1 MMNLHNFLY
10 FFTFFM
16 TVHAGLKA
24 QVKEQLYNKIV
35 LDSSLQKGFIDFKYD
50 FKQDKIKLYINNLDQ
65 EILYVNSLATGLGSN
80 DIGLDRGQLGGGR
93 VVKFVKMG
101 NKIMLHQPN
110 YKFRALTDNPEERRA
125 VTDAFASSVLWAF
138 AIEKADEDGFWID
151 ATDFFMRDAHDVIGT
166 LAQKKQGNYKLNI
179 DQSAFYLD
187 RTKNFPKN
195 SEFEVLLTFSGKP
208 NSVDVRSVSP
218 TATQLSLRQ
227 HHSFVALPDSGYQ
240 MRRFDPRAGFFSMD
254 YYDYATPI
262 HSPLQKRFISRHRL
276 QKLQPEA
283 KRSKAV
289 QPIVYYLDRAA
300 PEPLRTALLEGA
312 SWWNQAFEA
321 AGYIDAFRIE
331 MLPEGV
337 DPMDIRYNVIQW
349 VHRSTRGWSYG
360 ASIRDPRTGEII
372 KGHVSLGSLRVRQ
385 DYLIAEALLAPY
397 TKGTERSKEVETMAL
412 ARIRQLAAHE
422 VGHTLGLAHNFASSS
437 ESLASVM
444 DYPHPLVHWKNG
456 KLDLSAAYDQKIGAW
471 DKVSIAYGYQDF
483 PTGTDE
489 QAELENIIQQSIKQ
503 GLSFLSDQDARP
515 ESSAHPFAHLWDN
528 GPYPHQQLD
537 SLMQIRAYA
546 LKKFGEHNLRSGAA
560 YAGLEE
566 SLVPLYFL
574 HRYQLEATAKIIG
587 GLNYRYAHRGDGQL
601 ITETLPS
608 KMQLQALDALIA
620 CIQPQALSLPETVLQ
635 KLAPRAMGLPRS
647 RELVATRTGL
657 SFDALG
663 AAETIADRCFSLILH
678 PARCTRLLEY
688 KARDNRQLA
697 FSTVLERLV
706 SATWMSTRL
715 QGYEAEIQRSV
726 NYVLLQQLFHLSSN
740 AQAPAQVRALTWDQ
754 INRLESWL
762 KKAVKQGID
771 DSFRAQYNYAL
782 SLIIQFKNN
791 PAEFKKEAYLEA
803 PAGSP
808 IGCGHQH

>member
-110 YKFRALTDNPEERRA
+110 YKFRAISDNPEERRA

-208 NSVDVRSVSP
+208 NAVDVRSVSP

-337 DPMDIRYNVIQW
+337 DPMDIRYNV
-349 VHRSTRGWSYG
+349 T
-360 ASIRDPRTGEII
+360 
-372 KGHVSLGSLRVRQ
+372 
-385 DYLIAEALLAPY
+385 YLL
-397 TKGTERSKEVETMAL
+397 
-412 ARIRQLAAHE
+412 
-422 VGHTLGLAHNFASSS
+422 
-437 ESLASVM
+437 
-444 DYPHPLVHWKNG
+444 
-456 KLDLSAAYDQKIGAW
+456 
-471 DKVSIAYGYQDF
+471 
-483 PTGTDE
+483 
-489 QAELENIIQQSIKQ
+489 
-503 GLSFLSDQDARP
+503 
-515 ESSAHPFAHLWDN
+515 
-528 GPYPHQQLD
+528 
-537 SLMQIRAYA
+537 
-546 LKKFGEHNLRSGAA
+546 
-560 YAGLEE
+560 
-566 SLVPLYFL
+566 
-574 HRYQLEATAKIIG
+574 
-587 GLNYRYAHRGDGQL
+587 
-601 ITETLPS
+601 
-608 KMQLQALDALIA
+608 
-620 CIQPQALSLPETVLQ
+620 
-635 KLAPRAMGLPRS
+635 
-647 RELVATRTGL
+647 
-657 SFDALG
+657 
-663 AAETIADRCFSLILH
+663 
-678 PARCTRLLEY
+678 
-688 KARDNRQLA
+688 
-697 FSTVLERLV
+697 
-706 SATWMSTRL
+706 
-715 QGYEAEIQRSV
+715 
-726 NYVLLQQLFHLSSN
+726 
-740 AQAPAQVRALTWDQ
+740 
-754 INRLESWL
+754 
-762 KKAVKQGID
+762 
-771 DSFRAQYNYAL
+771 
-782 SLIIQFKNN
+782 
-791 PAEFKKEAYLEA
+791 
-803 PAGSP
+803 
-808 IGCGHQH
+808 